1 MPRPPAPKSAAA
13 KPSGPPIGLIGAVTA
28 FLVAVVAVLVY
39 LAVRGDAEGTG
50 AAGGANTLPE
60 GGGIVVNPDAPADA
74 TTVHV
79 YEDFQCPF
87 CGVLARS
94 IGEDLTA
101 QAQAGEI
108 ALTHTLMSFLDG
120 NLGND
125 TSSRAAN
132 AAVCASDQGV
142 FSPWHAAAYAA
153 QPEEGAGWTD
163 DDLVGFAEQV
173 GLAGEELSTF
183 ETCVADGTYLDYVE
197 GMQEAAN
204 RDGVTSTPT
213 VVVNG
218 ERLSPQELSLLQND
232 PSALQD
238 VLAAHE

>member
-39 LAVRGDAEGTG
+39 MAVRGDGVE
-50 AAGGANTLPE
+50 AAGGVNTLPE

-74 TTVHV
+74 QTVHV

-101 QAQAGEI
+101 KAEAGDI

-120 NLGND
+120 TLGND

-163 DDLVGFAEQV
+163 ADLVGFAEQV
-173 GLAGEELSTF
+173 GLAGDELSGF
-183 ETCVADGTYLDYVE
+183 ESCVADGTYLDYVAD
-197 GMQEAAN
+197 MQEAAN

-218 ERLSPQELSLLQND
+218 EELSPQETSLLQSD
-232 PSALQD
+232 PTALDD

>member
-39 LAVRGDAEGTG
+39 LAVRGDGTE

-60 GGGIVVNPDAPADA
+60 GGGVVVNPDAPDDA
-74 TTVHV
+74 LTVHV

-94 IGEDLTA
+94 VGADLTA
-101 QAQAGEI
+101 RAEAGEI
-108 ALTHTLMSFLDG
+108 RLTHTLMSFLDG

-142 FSPWHAAAYAA
+142 FSAWHEAAYAA

-173 GLAGEELSTF
+173 GLAGDELTAF
-183 ETCVADGTYLDYVE
+183 ESCVADGTYLDYVAD
-197 GMQEAAN
+197 MQEAAN

-218 ERLSPQELSLLQND
+218 EPLSPQELSLLQGD
-232 PSALQD
+232 PSALD
-238 VLAAHE
+238 DILAARE